1 MRHYGDGWFALKVFF
16 KRWYFTILIPLFCAI
31 IVMIGLFNYYNHTRT
46 YTVSASF
53 VLTGEDKDLSQKEDE
68 LEKTENRIATQKMNG
83 ELITTYKG
91 LVLHEGTLYSTLA
104 DVEKEQKYSKQQ
116 LIYKV
121 IPKYRS
127 NLKVNIVEGES
138 LIFNVVYKGKNAKR
152 AARFVN
158 ELVVQTAKNEKKLL
172 GTVSIKKFTK
182 AVPPMEPDSKI
193 ASIFKI
199 TLVFGLFTWLLIFP
213 IVITFERKRLN

>member
-1 MRHYGDGWFALKVFF
+1 M
-16 KRWYFTILIPLFCAI
+16 
-31 IVMIGLFNYYNHTRT
+31 
-46 YTVSASF
+46 
-53 VLTGEDKDLSQKEDE
+53 
-68 LEKTENRIATQKMNG
+68 
-83 ELITTYKG
+83 
-91 LVLHEGTLYSTLA
+91 
-104 DVEKEQKYSKQQ
+104 
-116 LIYKV
+116 
-121 IPKYRS
+121 
-127 NLKVNIVEGES
+127 
-138 LIFNVVYKGKNAKR
+138 YKGKNAKR

-213 IVITFERKRLN
+213 IVISFERKRLN